1 MVEYDNKKI
10 HFSSA
15 NTEDFITHK
24 DPDRRDKYL
33 TIAKKISNRRSTY
46 SPLTIKLL
54 VCQTFELKK
63 IKFKERIFSLYKRMQ
78 LSSFENITEDNI
90 VIHSAKKHK
99 VPNSKIKYQR
109 IKIERKLPHGKF
121 TPLVVETPFLYSF
134 GISERKDQETNK
146 ISGYSIPVCLWKK
159 DAEPNQKE
167 TNFLNIINKV
177 QELCHG
183 HLSREYGENEATF
196 LSDILYYKQIEYT
209 DGKGKTKKKKYKSSA
224 PVLYVKLIY
233 SSDTKK
239 FSTIFRVKGN
249 KEVKPLDY
257 KDKYFNT
264 RMAIIFDSIYLGKTS
279 ISIQVKAHEVHIL
292 P

>member
-1 MVEYDNKKI
+1 M
-10 HFSSA
+10 F
-15 NTEDFITHK
+15 
-24 DPDRRDKYL
+24 
-33 TIAKKISNRRSTY
+33 
-46 SPLTIKLL
+46 
-54 VCQTFELKK
+54 
-63 IKFKERIFSLYKRMQ
+63 
-78 LSSFENITEDNI
+78 
-90 VIHSAKKHK
+90 
-99 VPNSKIKYQR
+99 
-109 IKIERKLPHGKF
+109 
-121 TPLVVETPFLYSF
+121 SF

-177 QELCHG
+177 QNLCRD
-183 HLSREYGENEATF
+183 HLSREYAENAATC
-196 LSDILYYKQIEYT
+196 LSDILHYKQIEYV
-209 DGKGKTKKKKYKSSA
+209 DKKGKTKKKKDETSA

-264 RMAIIFDSIYLGKTS
+264 RMAITFDSIYLGKTS
-279 ISIQVKAHEVHIL
+279 ISVQVKAHDVHIL
-292 P
+292 PFEERKSILEYKENDDDDEEENDDEDVVVESEKEDEEHYENEIED

>member
-1 MVEYDNKKI
+1 
-10 HFSSA
+10 
-15 NTEDFITHK
+15 
-24 DPDRRDKYL
+24 
-33 TIAKKISNRRSTY
+33 
-46 SPLTIKLL
+46 
-54 VCQTFELKK
+54 
-63 IKFKERIFSLYKRMQ
+63 MQ
-78 LSSFENITEDNI
+78 LSSFENITKDNI
-90 VIHSAKKHK
+90 VFHTAKKHK

-109 IKIERKLPHGKF
+109 IKIERKLPNGKL
-121 TPLVVETPFLYSF
+121 TPLVVETPFLFSF

-177 QELCHG
+177 QDLCHD
-183 HLSREYGENEATF
+183 HLSREYGKNEANC
-196 LSDILYYKQIEYT
+196 LSDILYYKQIETT
-209 DGKGKTKKKKYKSSA
+209 DGKGKIKKKKDKSSA

-233 SSDTKK
+233 SSENKK
-239 FSTIFRVKGN
+239 FSTIFKVKGN

-292 P
+292 PFEERKSILEYKENDDEEDEVESEQEEDDHYENDEVFED

>member
-1 MVEYDNKKI
+1 
-10 HFSSA
+10 
-15 NTEDFITHK
+15 
-24 DPDRRDKYL
+24 
-33 TIAKKISNRRSTY
+33 
-46 SPLTIKLL
+46 
-54 VCQTFELKK
+54 
-63 IKFKERIFSLYKRMQ
+63 MQ
-78 LSSFENITEDNI
+78 LSSFEIITEDDI
-90 VIHSAKKHK
+90 VFHTAKRHK
-99 VPNSKIKYQR
+99 VPNSKIKYER
-109 IKIERKLPHGKF
+109 LKIERKLSNAKF
-121 TPLVVETPFLYSF
+121 SPLVVETPFLFSF
-134 GISERKDQETNK
+134 RISEGKDQETNK

-167 TNFLNIINKV
+167 ANFLNIIKKV
-177 QELCHG
+177 QDLCHD
-183 HLSREYGENEATF
+183 HLSREYGENQAAG
-196 LSDILYYKQIEYT
+196 LSDILYYKQIEYV
-209 DGKGKTKKKKYKSSA
+209 DKKGKTKKKKDETSA

-292 P
+292 PFEERKSILEYKENDDENDDEDDEVESDQEDNHYENEEDLEDLED

>member
-1 MVEYDNKKI
+1 MVG
-10 HFSSA
+10 
-15 NTEDFITHK
+15 
-24 DPDRRDKYL
+24 
-33 TIAKKISNRRSTY
+33 
-46 SPLTIKLL
+46 
-54 VCQTFELKK
+54 QTFELKK
-63 IKFKERIFSLYKRMQ
+63 IKFKEIIFSLYKRIQ
-78 LSSFENITEDNI
+78 LSSFENITEDEI
-90 VIHSAKKHK
+90 VFHSAKKHK

-109 IKIERKLPHGKF
+109 IKIERKLPNGKL
-121 TPLVVETPFLYSF
+121 TPLVVETPFLFSF

-177 QELCHG
+177 QDLCRD
-183 HLSREYGENEATF
+183 HLSRDYGENEAAC

-209 DGKGKTKKKKYKSSA
+209 DGKGKTKKKKDKTSA

-292 P
+292 PFEERKSILEYKENDEDENDENDDEDDEVESDQEEDKYYENEEEIED